1 MERKATV
8 DETGG
13 AVLAAWPNVSASTPL
28 FHSLVE
34 TVKEARRQHA
44 RDDDGRWSDRLL
56 EDLLSHAR
64 GQLRSDTTQ
73 VPLGQALLQPK
84 KVGQKDAHAAESWKE
99 QGNRLFASKQWREA
113 IRCYTEAVRYAPPLQ
128 PSSSSSSASSS
139 TDSTAASTEPIKAYA
154 CANRGM
160 ALYQLKEYESAVLDL
175 TAALD
180 ERHGY
185 PQQRRWKL
193 LHKRG
198 CCWYQQKK
206 VEEALVDFKA
216 AEASLLQPSPAS
228 EEAAMKQIRR
238 SLQQAESMLKR
249 KGVPLGENKSK
260 QTKEQHKK
268 EDKRNK
274 FVRAMAGNISDAV
287 QVSYEEHKGRF
298 VRSGRGIDVGEDIVR
313 EEAYAAVLLRHYE
326 LHRCHHCLRPLP
338 LASTPCD
345 ECAQV
350 LFCSLQCK
358 QESRIYHDVEC
369 GYLMFT
375 AMPTLLLLS
384 VRTVLRGLCEF
395 LSQQGDE
402 ADNHHQYLSQVRSK
416 TESQLLFGKDEP
428 TEESVWQGGYLSLYS
443 LLTHSNCLPAETLAQ
458 HVLDTAL
465 FDLLLYRLL
474 PFLHLPPFLTLS
486 TVQHISGLVLHHL
499 CQTQTNV
506 YAIFDVVEEQQEA
519 ALREPPNPISAER
532 GIIIPHI
539 KTTQVRVA
547 EAFFPTASLFNHSCV
562 PNTFLR
568 YHGRTIVIRASRA
581 ITAGEEISNCYGP
594 HAIHMPDHK
603 QRQRLLREQYF
614 FDCDCT
620 ACSPSLLPSSTVL
633 SNRQLICPTES
644 CNKLSIPLVVATPEA
659 INKDNNRDTK
669 EEQKLD
675 AQKVLRCSKC
685 NAIFSI
691 DKAKQELELA
701 STFFEQ
707 GVRHWNDALAL
718 AEGATNNYN
727 QQAAIQKQ
735 QNAAVKCLC
744 HCLKLRTKWLSSE
757 QSMEV
762 AKTHDKLAEV
772 YSGLARWKEAAMHC
786 RSGTLIVGQLFGRF
800 SAEMGREC
808 FKLCQLLF
816 NGMQMQE
823 ALSAVED
830 TIAIFKVL
838 VGEDRV
844 DVGGKGDQ
852 EEMRE
857 ELQQMRKYLL
867 DAMTQRHHHPA

>member
-1 MERKATV
+1 MERNAIV

-28 FHSLVE
+28 FNSLVE
-34 TVKEARRQHA
+34 TVKEARSQHA
-44 RDDDGRWSDRLL
+44 RDDGRWSDRSL

-64 GQLRSDTTQ
+64 EQLRSDTAQ
-73 VPLGQALLQPK
+73 VPLSQALLQPK

-113 IRCYTEAVRYAPPLQ
+113 IHCYTEALRYAPPPQLA
-128 PSSSSSSASSS
+128 SSSSTSSS
-139 TDSTAASTEPIKAYA
+139 KDSTAAATEPVKAYA
-154 CANRGM
+154 YANRGM
-160 ALYQLKEYESAVLDL
+160 ALYQMKEYESAVLDL

-185 PQQRRWKL
+185 PQRRRWKL

-206 VEEALVDFKA
+206 VEEALVDCKA
-216 AEASLLQPSPAS
+216 AEASLLQPSSAS

-238 SLQQAESMLKR
+238 SLESMHKR
-249 KGVPLGENKSK
+249 KGFSVGENKSK

-268 EDKRNK
+268 EDKSTK

-287 QVSYEEHKGRF
+287 QVSYAEHKGRF

-326 LHRCHHCLRPLP
+326 LHRCHHCLRPLS
-338 LASTPCD
+338 LASTP
-345 ECAQV
+345 
-350 LFCSLQCK
+350 
-358 QESRIYHDVEC
+358 

-375 AMPTLLLLS
+375 VMPTLLLLS
-384 VRTVLRGLCEF
+384 VRTVLRGLCEL

-402 ADNHHQYLSQVRSK
+402 ADNHQYLSRVLSK

-474 PFLHLPPFLTLS
+474 PSVRLPPFISLP

-506 YAIFDVVEEQQEA
+506 YAIFDVVEERQKA
-519 ALREPPNPISAER
+519 ALREPPNPISTER
-532 GIIIPHI
+532 GIIPHT

-594 HAIHMPDHK
+594 HAIHMPDHE
-603 QRQRLLREQYF
+603 QRQRLLRDQYF

-620 ACSPSLLPSSTVL
+620 ACSRSLLPASTVL
-633 SNRQLICPTES
+633 PDRQLICPTES
-644 CNKLSIPLVVATPEA
+644 CNKLNIPLVAATPEA
-659 INKDNNRDTK
+659 INKDNNNRDTK
-669 EEQKLD
+669 EEQEID

-685 NAIFSI
+685 NATFSI

-701 STFFEQ
+701 TTFFER
-707 GVRHWNDALAL
+707 GVRHWDEALAL

-727 QQAAIQKQ
+727 QQVQAAIQKQ

-744 HCLKLRTKWLSSE
+744 HCLKLRTGWLSSE

-816 NGMQMQE
+816 NGMQIQE

-830 TIAIFKVL
+830 TIAIFNVL

-844 DVGGKGDQ
+844 DVEGVGGKGDE